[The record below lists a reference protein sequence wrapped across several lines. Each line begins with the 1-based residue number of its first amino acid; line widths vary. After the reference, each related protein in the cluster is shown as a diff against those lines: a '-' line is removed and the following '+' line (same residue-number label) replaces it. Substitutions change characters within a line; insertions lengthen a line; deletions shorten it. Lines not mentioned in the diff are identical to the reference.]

1 MSRRRARVSRRS
13 ASSRLPRSLPYGRL
27 SAFYALYFS
36 TLGLILPFWSV
47 YLDAAGF
54 SASQIGALVGAML
67 GLKIIAP
74 YLWGQLADHLGRRL
88 PIIRLAAL
96 LAGLSFAAV
105 PLFDGFWPLLA
116 VVILFAFFWNAALP
130 QFEAITF
137 NHLRERADRYGQI
150 RVWGSVGFILAS
162 VGLGAWIEQVGVQVL
177 PYAVAVAMALLAL
190 VATLVREPPA
200 QTTHDPG
207 PIGQTLRQPVVAG
220 LLLTCAFMQL
230 SHGPY
235 YGFYSLY
242 VRSHGHGESLI
253 GWLWALGVVAEIL
266 TFLLAPRWL
275 RRIGPRRLMLAA
287 LGMATLRWTLLALF
301 AESLAMLVLIQCLHM
316 ASFGLYHAVGVFLI
330 NRLFLGRQ
338 QGRGQALYSAISLGL
353 GGAIGS
359 LLGGVLWDYAPSEAL
374 FLFAAAAAGT
384 GFVVAWL
391 SLRGPALAR
400 SGADSR

>member
-1 MSRRRARVSRRS
+1 M
-13 ASSRLPRSLPYGRL
+13 PRSLPYGRL

-150 RVWGSVGFILAS
+150 RVWGSVGFIFAS

-177 PYAVAVAMALLAL
+177 PYAVAVAPA
-190 VATLVREPPA
+190 VAPS
-200 QTTHDPG
+200 
-207 PIGQTLRQPVVAG
+207 IPVV
-220 LLLTCAFMQL
+220 FIQL
-230 SHGPY
+230 S
-235 YGFYSLY
+235 
-242 VRSHGHGESLI
+242 
-253 GWLWALGVVAEIL
+253 
-266 TFLLAPRWL
+266 
-275 RRIGPRRLMLAA
+275 
-287 LGMATLRWTLLALF
+287 
-301 AESLAMLVLIQCLHM
+301 
-316 ASFGLYHAVGVFLI
+316 FGIPIVFL
-330 NRLFLGRQ
+330 
-338 QGRGQALYSAISLGL
+338 
-353 GGAIGS
+353 
-359 LLGGVLWDYAPSEAL
+359 
-374 FLFAAAAAGT
+374 
-384 GFVVAWL
+384 
-391 SLRGPALAR
+391 
-400 SGADSR
+400 